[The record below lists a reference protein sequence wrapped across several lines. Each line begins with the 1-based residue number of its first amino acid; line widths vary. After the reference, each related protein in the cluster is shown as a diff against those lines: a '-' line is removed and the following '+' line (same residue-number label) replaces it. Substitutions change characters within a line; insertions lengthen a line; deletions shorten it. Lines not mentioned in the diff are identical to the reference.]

1 MADTI
6 TGHILTQTE
15 AMNVLHISSLEE
27 YPNLDMELSGIDDQI
42 KIETGFDWATT
53 TDTYTT
59 IDATAKLCAK
69 ILLVCFSEGTEIPQT
84 YQYKILQLANKVK
97 EAVEIA

>member
-15 AMNVLHISSLEE
+15 AMNALHISSLDE

-42 KIETGFDWATT
+42 ETETGFNWATT
-53 TDTYTT
+53 TDTYTA
-59 IDATAKLCAK
+59 IDPTAKLCAS
-69 ILLVCFSEGTEIPQT
+69 ILLICFSEGTEIPQT

-97 EAVEIA
+97 EAATSV

>member
-15 AMNVLHISSLEE
+15 AMNALHISSLDE

-42 KIETGFDWATT
+42 EIETGFDWATT
-53 TDTYTT
+53 TDTYTV
-59 IDATAKLCAK
+59 IDPTAKLCAK
-69 ILLVCFSEGTEIPQT
+69 ILLVCLAEGTEIPQT

-97 EAVEIA
+97 EAADSA